1 MKLLKNIIVA
11 GLSIILVACG
21 GHGYEGTYQSSV
33 DSKMMNQYMNKMPK
47 STMTIGRDYI
57 ESNGSRTEVDEIF
70 VRESNGKEY
79 LIIKI
84 GNKEDAIE
92 IVDENTLQQDMG
104 MMKIKFKRV

>member
-1 MKLLKNIIVA
+1 MKLIKYLFVVM
-11 GLSIILVACG
+11 LSVSLFACG

-47 STMTIGRDYI
+47 STMTIGPDYV

-70 VRESNGKEY
+70 VRESNSKKY
-79 LIIKI
+79 LIIKM
-84 GNKEDAIE
+84 GDNEQVLE